1 LTAALLLLALNAGA
15 QSIVTV
21 AGGGSDD
28 GQLATNI
35 SLFGPRGLAFDSAG
49 RLYVV
54 ERFQGV
60 VRRIDLQTGKVET
73 IAGTGAAGFGGD
85 GWQARESRPQEAGQ
99 PLHD

>member
-1 LTAALLLLALNAGA
+1 MRKQISATIAAAFLFVALQAGA

-28 GQLATNI
+28 GQLATNVA
-35 SLFGPRGLAFDSAG
+35 LFGPGGLAFDSAG

-60 VRRIDLQTGKVET
+60 VRRIDLTAGTVET
-73 IAGTGAAGFGGD
+73 IAGTGATGFGGD
-85 GWQARESRPQEAGQ
+85 GGPPRPG
-99 PLHD
+99 